1 MVNSGATP
9 AQDNQ
14 WGAIKYDNGLIDS
27 AMLQQLQDQ
36 FCRANNLYLVC
47 LGREEGVITKAY
59 GSREEL
65 SFLHSLV
72 DKQAYMNLI
81 MRAEHDWVETMLEQQ
96 VSQACIKMCSIATR
110 IEKKVEV
117 IWVVIGLLREEM
129 PEGIELPEYMMT
141 TTEKGFYASAEFLAS
156 LSTQLF
162 EVKIN
167 QMIAQDAM
175 KKSLDSEL
183 EIKQQLD
190 RTQAMAEV
198 IGMLESDE
206 GFTELTQ
213 RILKETC
220 ESLQIA
226 GGFLIREN
234 IDRRTT
240 DMIGE
245 FVERS
250 EDSLIR
256 HFQHIDKDEL
266 PFFNGKPYMI
276 SSSSM
281 MPEPFE
287 RFFKENGLSAAVFQ
301 PMEVNDNGLLM
312 YLGFFEKGNKR
323 EWESEDIKFI
333 SGVKRVIQSI
343 LIKRI
348 AKNSLASSYA
358 SLEAILENTGCGIL
372 VVDYNTRSILYT
384 NQKLKDLFSHT
395 IAAGNLEELVFGEE
409 EEKKTHY
416 YDEVY
421 YVEEERWLDVHKTEI
436 DWVDGRR
443 VGLCTL
449 YDITDKKLY
458 QKKIE
463 NQANND
469 FLTGLYNRMRCE
481 QDLGRY
487 IAKAQA
493 VNCEGALLYIDLDD
507 FKHIN
512 DGLGHPYG
520 DVLLKAI
527 SHSLQRIEGIEKSC
541 YRMGGD
547 EFIVIISEA
556 VYPQME
562 RILRDIDSIFSKPW
576 FLKGEDYYC
585 TMSMGITCFP
595 SDGNSVD
602 DLIRKADMALMTA
615 KRRGKN
621 CVEYYNDKDQAST
634 YRRLDMEK
642 NMRTA
647 AMNACKEFEVYYQPI
662 VAVQEDGTP
671 CCGAEALVRWNSSVL
686 GFVSPEDFIPLA
698 EYLGLINPIGE
709 FVLEQAAKRCK
720 YWNDMGHPNYKVNVN
735 LSVVQLLQNDIIK
748 KIKKVLDETRINPRN
763 LTLEVTESLA
773 INDMEHMKRILS
785 EIKSLGVKVA
795 LDDFGTGYSSL
806 NHIREMP
813 IDVIKI
819 DRCFIEHLG
828 EDDFSD
834 AFVKMVNELANT
846 IGVKV
851 CVEGVETKLQLDVA
865 CGMRVSMIQGYYFG
879 IPMKIAEFE
888 EKYLSVPQL

>member
-1 MVNSGATP
+1 MANSGSQSAKEYQQGI
-9 AQDNQ
+9 A
-14 WGAIKYDNGLIDS
+14 KYDNGLIDS

-72 DKQAYMNLI
+72 DKQAYMSLI
-81 MRAEHDWVETMLEQQ
+81 MRAEHDWIETMLEQQ
-96 VSQACIKMCSIATR
+96 VGHACIKMCSIATR
-110 IEKKVEV
+110 LEEKVEV
-117 IWVVIGLLREEM
+117 IWVVIGILRDAV
-129 PEGIELPEYMMT
+129 PEGVELPEYMMT
-141 TTEKGFYASAEFLAS
+141 TTEKSFYASTEFLAS
-156 LSTQLF
+156 LSAQLF

-167 QMIAQDAM
+167 RLIAQDAM
-175 KKSLDSEL
+175 KKSLESEN
-183 EIKQQLD
+183 EMKHQLH
-190 RTQAMAEV
+190 RSQAMTEV
-198 IGMLESDE
+198 VRMLESDE
-206 GFTELTQ
+206 GFSELTVD
-213 RILKETC
+213 ILRETC
-220 ESLQIA
+220 ESLDLS

-234 IDRRTT
+234 VDHKTT
-240 DMIGE
+240 DMICE
-245 FVERS
+245 YVKNK
-250 EDSLIR
+250 EDSLISG
-256 HFQHIDKDEL
+256 FQKKEKVQL

-276 SSSSM
+276 SSDSM
-281 MPEPFE
+281 MPEAFE
-287 RFFKENGLSAAVFQ
+287 RFFRENDLSAAVFQ
-301 PMEVNDNGLLM
+301 PLEVSDHLLM
-312 YLGFFEKGNKR
+312 YVGFFEKEAFR
-323 EWESEDIKFI
+323 VWESDDIKFI

-343 LIKRI
+343 LLKRI

-358 SLEAILENTGCGIL
+358 SLEAILENAGCGIY
-372 VVDYNTRSILYT
+372 VVDYHTRSILYT
-384 NQKLKDLFSHT
+384 NQKLKDLFSRT
-395 IAAGNLEELVFGEE
+395 IKAGKLEEIVFAEE

-421 YVEEERWLDVHKTEI
+421 FVEEERWLDVHKTEI
-436 DWVDGRR
+436 DWVDGRK

-512 DGLGHPYG
+512 DGLGHQYG

-527 SHSLQRIEGIEKSC
+527 SHSLQRIEGIENSC

-585 TMSMGITCFP
+585 TMSMGIACFP

-662 VAVQEDGTP
+662 VNAQEDGTP
-671 CCGAEALVRWNSSVL
+671 CCGAEALIRWNSSVL

-709 FVLEQAAKRCK
+709 FVLQEAAKRCK

-748 KIKKVLDETRINPRN
+748 KIKKVIDDTRINPRN

-785 EIKSLGVKVA
+785 EIKALGVKVA

-851 CVEGVETKLQLDVA
+851 CVEGVETKKQLDVA
-865 CGMRVSMIQGYYFG
+865 CDMKVCMIQGYYFG
-879 IPMKIAEFE
+879 KPMKIEDFE
-888 EKYLSVPQL
+888 KKYL

>member
-1 MVNSGATP
+1 MANSGSQSAKEYQQGI
-9 AQDNQ
+9 A
-14 WGAIKYDNGLIDS
+14 KYDNGLIDS

-72 DKQAYMNLI
+72 DKQAYMSLI
-81 MRAEHDWVETMLEQQ
+81 MRAEHDWIETMLEQQ
-96 VSQACIKMCSIATR
+96 VGQACIKMCSIATR
-110 IEKKVEV
+110 LEEKVEV
-117 IWVVIGLLREEM
+117 IWVVIGILRDAV
-129 PEGIELPEYMMT
+129 PEGVELPEYMMT
-141 TTEKGFYASAEFLAS
+141 TTEKSFYASTEFLAS
-156 LSTQLF
+156 LSAQLF

-167 QMIAQDAM
+167 QLIAQDAM
-175 KKSLDSEL
+175 KKSLESEN
-183 EIKQQLD
+183 EMKHQLH
-190 RTQAMAEV
+190 RSQAMTEV
-198 IGMLESDE
+198 VRMLESDE
-206 GFTELTQ
+206 GFSELTVD
-213 RILKETC
+213 ILRETC
-220 ESLQIA
+220 ESLDLS

-234 IDRRTT
+234 VDHKTT
-240 DMIGE
+240 DMICE
-245 FVERS
+245 YVKNK
-250 EDSLIR
+250 EDSLISG
-256 HFQHIDKDEL
+256 FQKKEKVQL

-276 SSSSM
+276 SSDSM
-281 MPEPFE
+281 MPEAFE
-287 RFFKENGLSAAVFQ
+287 RFFRENDLSAAVFQ
-301 PMEVNDNGLLM
+301 PLEVSDHLLM
-312 YLGFFEKGNKR
+312 YVGFFEKEAFR
-323 EWESEDIKFI
+323 VWESDDIKFI

-343 LIKRI
+343 LLKRI

-358 SLEAILENTGCGIL
+358 SLEAILENAGCGIY
-372 VVDYNTRSILYT
+372 VVDYHTRSILYT
-384 NQKLKDLFSHT
+384 NQKLKDLFSRT
-395 IAAGNLEELVFGEE
+395 IKAGKLEEIVFAEE

-421 YVEEERWLDVHKTEI
+421 FVEEERWLDVHKTEI
-436 DWVDGRR
+436 DWVDGRK

-512 DGLGHPYG
+512 DGLGHQYG

-527 SHSLQRIEGIEKSC
+527 SHSFQRIEGIENSC

-662 VAVQEDGTP
+662 VNAQEDGTP
-671 CCGAEALVRWNSSVL
+671 CCGAEALIRWNSSVL

-709 FVLEQAAKRCK
+709 FVLQEAAKRCK

-748 KIKKVLDETRINPRN
+748 KIKKVIDDTRINPRN

-785 EIKSLGVKVA
+785 EIKALGVKVA

-851 CVEGVETKLQLDVA
+851 CVEGVETKKQLDVA
-865 CGMRVSMIQGYYFG
+865 CDMKVCMIQGYYFG
-879 IPMKIAEFE
+879 KPMKIEDFE
-888 EKYLSVPQL
+888 KKYL

>member
-36 FCRANNLYLVC
+36 FCHANNLYLVC

-117 IWVVIGLLREEM
+117 IWVVIGLLRDAM

-183 EIKQQLD
+183 EIKQQLG

-250 EDSLIR
+250 EDSMIR

-865 CGMRVSMIQGYYFG
+865 CDMRVSMIQGYYFG
-879 IPMKIAEFE
+879 KPMKIAEFE
-888 EKYLSVPQL
+888 EKYL

>member
-36 FCRANNLYLVC
+36 FCHANNLYLVC

-117 IWVVIGLLREEM
+117 IWVVIGLLRDAM

-183 EIKQQLD
+183 AIKQQLD

-312 YLGFFEKGNKR
+312 YLGFFEKENKR

-562 RILRDIDSIFSKPW
+562 RILCDIDSIFSKPW

-851 CVEGVETKLQLDVA
+851 CVEGVETEKQLDIA
-865 CGMRVSMIQGYYFG
+865 CDMNVCMIQGYYFG
-879 IPMKIAEFE
+879 KPMKIEEFE
-888 EKYLSVPQL
+888 KKYL

>member
-245 FVERS
+245 SVERS

-851 CVEGVETKLQLDVA
+851 CVEGVETKQQLDVA
-865 CGMRVSMIQGYYFG
+865 CDMRVSMIQGYYFG
-879 IPMKIAEFE
+879 KPMKIAEFE
-888 EKYLSVPQL
+888 AKYL

>member
-1 MVNSGATP
+1 MANSGSQSAKEYQQGI
-9 AQDNQ
+9 A
-14 WGAIKYDNGLIDS
+14 KYDNGLIDS

-72 DKQAYMNLI
+72 DKQAYMSLI
-81 MRAEHDWVETMLEQQ
+81 MRAEHDWIETMLEQQ
-96 VSQACIKMCSIATR
+96 VGQACIKMCSIATR
-110 IEKKVEV
+110 LEEKVEV
-117 IWVVIGLLREEM
+117 IWVVIGILRDAV
-129 PEGIELPEYMMT
+129 PEGVELPEYMMT
-141 TTEKGFYASAEFLAS
+141 TTEKSFYASTEFLAS
-156 LSTQLF
+156 LSAQLF

-167 QMIAQDAM
+167 QLIAQDAM
-175 KKSLDSEL
+175 KKSLESEN
-183 EIKQQLD
+183 EMKHQLH
-190 RTQAMAEV
+190 RSQAMTEV
-198 IGMLESDE
+198 VRMLESDE
-206 GFTELTQ
+206 GFSELTVD
-213 RILKETC
+213 ILRETC
-220 ESLQIA
+220 ESLDLS

-234 IDRRTT
+234 VDHKTT
-240 DMIGE
+240 DMICE
-245 FVERS
+245 YVKNK
-250 EDSLIR
+250 EDSLISE
-256 HFQHIDKDEL
+256 FQKKEKVQL

-276 SSSSM
+276 SSDSM
-281 MPEPFE
+281 MPEAFE
-287 RFFKENGLSAAVFQ
+287 RFFIENDLSAAVFQ
-301 PMEVNDNGLLM
+301 PLEVSDHLLM
-312 YLGFFEKGNKR
+312 YVGFFEKEAFR
-323 EWESEDIKFI
+323 VWESDDIKFI

-343 LIKRI
+343 LLKRI

-358 SLEAILENTGCGIL
+358 SLEAILENAGCGIY
-372 VVDYNTRSILYT
+372 VVDYHTRSILYT
-384 NQKLKDLFSHT
+384 NQKLKDLFSRT
-395 IAAGNLEELVFGEE
+395 IKAGKLEEIVFAEE

-421 YVEEERWLDVHKTEI
+421 FVEEERWLDVHKTEI
-436 DWVDGRR
+436 DWVDGRK

-512 DGLGHPYG
+512 DGLGHQYG

-527 SHSLQRIEGIEKSC
+527 SHSFQRIEGIENSC

-585 TMSMGITCFP
+585 TMSMGIACFP

-662 VAVQEDGTP
+662 VNAQEDGTP
-671 CCGAEALVRWNSSVL
+671 CCGAEALIRWNSSVL

-709 FVLEQAAKRCK
+709 FVLQEAAKRCK

-748 KIKKVLDETRINPRN
+748 KIKKVIDDTRINPRN

-785 EIKSLGVKVA
+785 EIKALGVKVA

-851 CVEGVETKLQLDVA
+851 CVEGVETKKQLDVA
-865 CGMRVSMIQGYYFG
+865 CDMKVCMIQGYYFG
-879 IPMKIAEFE
+879 KPMKIEDFE
-888 EKYLSVPQL
+888 KKYL

>member
-1 MVNSGATP
+1 MANSGSQSAKEYQQGI
-9 AQDNQ
+9 A
-14 WGAIKYDNGLIDS
+14 KYDNGLIDS

-72 DKQAYMNLI
+72 DKQAYMSLI
-81 MRAEHDWVETMLEQQ
+81 MRAEHDWIETMLEQQ
-96 VSQACIKMCSIATR
+96 VGQACIKMCSIATR
-110 IEKKVEV
+110 LEEKVEV
-117 IWVVIGLLREEM
+117 IWVVIGILRDAV
-129 PEGIELPEYMMT
+129 PEGVELPEYMMT
-141 TTEKGFYASAEFLAS
+141 TTEKSFYASTEFLAS
-156 LSTQLF
+156 LSAQLF

-167 QMIAQDAM
+167 QLIAQDAM
-175 KKSLDSEL
+175 KKSLESEN
-183 EIKQQLD
+183 EMKHQLH
-190 RTQAMAEV
+190 RSQAMTEV
-198 IGMLESDE
+198 VRMLESDE
-206 GFTELTQ
+206 GFSELTVD
-213 RILKETC
+213 ILRETC
-220 ESLQIA
+220 ESLDLS

-234 IDRRTT
+234 VDHKTT
-240 DMIGE
+240 DMICE
-245 FVERS
+245 YVKNK
-250 EDSLIR
+250 EDSLISE
-256 HFQHIDKDEL
+256 FQKKEKVQL

-276 SSSSM
+276 SSDSM
-281 MPEPFE
+281 MPEAFE
-287 RFFKENGLSAAVFQ
+287 RFFRENDLSAAVFQ
-301 PMEVNDNGLLM
+301 PLEVSDHLLM
-312 YLGFFEKGNKR
+312 YVGFFEKEAFR
-323 EWESEDIKFI
+323 VWESDDIKFI

-343 LIKRI
+343 LLKRI

-358 SLEAILENTGCGIL
+358 SLEAILENAGCGIY
-372 VVDYNTRSILYT
+372 VVDYHTRSILYT
-384 NQKLKDLFSHT
+384 NQKLKDLFSRT
-395 IAAGNLEELVFGEE
+395 IKAGKLEEIVFAEE

-421 YVEEERWLDVHKTEI
+421 FVEEERWLDVHKTEI
-436 DWVDGRR
+436 DWVDGRK

-512 DGLGHPYG
+512 DGLGHQYG

-527 SHSLQRIEGIEKSC
+527 SHSLQRIEGIENSC

-585 TMSMGITCFP
+585 TMSMGIACFP

-662 VAVQEDGTP
+662 VNAQEDGTP
-671 CCGAEALVRWNSSVL
+671 CCGAEALIRWNSSVL

-709 FVLEQAAKRCK
+709 FVLQEAAKRCK

-748 KIKKVLDETRINPRN
+748 KIKKVIDDTRINPRN

-785 EIKSLGVKVA
+785 EIKALGVKVA

-851 CVEGVETKLQLDVA
+851 CVEGVETKKQLDVA
-865 CGMRVSMIQGYYFG
+865 CDMKVCMIQGYYFG
-879 IPMKIAEFE
+879 KPMKIEDFE
-888 EKYLSVPQL
+888 KKYL

>member
-301 PMEVNDNGLLM
+301 PMEVNDNGPLM

-851 CVEGVETKLQLDVA
+851 CVEGVETKQQLDVA
-865 CGMRVSMIQGYYFG
+865 CDMRVSMIQGYYFG
-879 IPMKIAEFE
+879 KPMKIAEFE
-888 EKYLSVPQL
+888 EKYL

>member
-36 FCRANNLYLVC
+36 FCHANNLYLVC

-117 IWVVIGLLREEM
+117 IWVVIGLLRDAM
-129 PEGIELPEYMMT
+129 PEDIELPEYMMT

-301 PMEVNDNGLLM
+301 PMEVNDNGPLM

-851 CVEGVETKLQLDVA
+851 CVEGVETKQQLDVA
-865 CGMRVSMIQGYYFG
+865 CDMRVSMIQGYYFG
-879 IPMKIAEFE
+879 KPMKIAEFE
-888 EKYLSVPQL
+888 EKYL

>member
-96 VSQACIKMCSIATR
+96 VSQACIKMCSISTR

-117 IWVVIGLLREEM
+117 IWVVIGLLRDAM
-129 PEGIELPEYMMT
+129 PEGIKLPEYMMT

-865 CGMRVSMIQGYYFG
+865 SDMKVSMIQGYYFG
-879 IPMKIAEFE
+879 KPMKIAEFE
-888 EKYLSVPQL
+888 EKYL

>member
-1 MVNSGATP
+1 
-9 AQDNQ
+9 
-14 WGAIKYDNGLIDS
+14 
-27 AMLQQLQDQ
+27 MLQQLQDQ
-36 FCRANNLYLVC
+36 FCHANNLYLVC

-117 IWVVIGLLREEM
+117 IWVVIGLLREAV
-129 PEGIELPEYMMT
+129 PEGIELPDYMMT

-879 IPMKIAEFE
+879 KPMKIAEFE
-888 EKYLSVPQL
+888 EKYL

>member
-36 FCRANNLYLVC
+36 FCHANNLYLVC

-117 IWVVIGLLREEM
+117 IWVVIGLLRDAM

-183 EIKQQLD
+183 AIKQQLD

-562 RILRDIDSIFSKPW
+562 RILCDIDSIFSKPW

-621 CVEYYNDKDQAST
+621 CVEYYNDKDQASM

-662 VAVQEDGTP
+662 VAVQEDGEP

-865 CGMRVSMIQGYYFG
+865 CDMRVSMIQGYYFG
-879 IPMKIAEFE
+879 KPMKIAEFE
-888 EKYLSVPQL
+888 EKYL

>member
-36 FCRANNLYLVC
+36 FCHANNLYLVC

-117 IWVVIGLLREEM
+117 IWVVIGLLRDAM

-245 FVERS
+245 SVERS

-395 IAAGNLEELVFGEE
+395 IAAGNLEKLVFGEE

-879 IPMKIAEFE
+879 KPMKIAEFE
-888 EKYLSVPQL
+888 EKYL

>member
-1 MVNSGATP
+1 MANSGSQSAKEYQQGI
-9 AQDNQ
+9 A
-14 WGAIKYDNGLIDS
+14 KYDNGLIDS

-72 DKQAYMNLI
+72 DKQAYMSLI
-81 MRAEHDWVETMLEQQ
+81 MRAEHDWIETMLEQQ
-96 VSQACIKMCSIATR
+96 VGQACIKMCSIATR
-110 IEKKVEV
+110 LEEKVEV
-117 IWVVIGLLREEM
+117 IWVVIGILRDAV
-129 PEGIELPEYMMT
+129 PEGVELPEYMMT
-141 TTEKGFYASAEFLAS
+141 TTEKSFYASTEFLAS
-156 LSTQLF
+156 LSAQLF

-167 QMIAQDAM
+167 QLIAQDAM
-175 KKSLDSEL
+175 KKSLESEN
-183 EIKQQLD
+183 EMKHQLH
-190 RTQAMAEV
+190 RSQAMTEV
-198 IGMLESDE
+198 VRMLESDE
-206 GFTELTQ
+206 GFSELTVD
-213 RILKETC
+213 ILRETC
-220 ESLQIA
+220 ESLNLS

-234 IDRRTT
+234 VDHKTT
-240 DMIGE
+240 DMICE
-245 FVERS
+245 YVKNK
-250 EDSLIR
+250 EDSLISG
-256 HFQHIDKDEL
+256 FQKKEKVQL

-276 SSSSM
+276 SSDSM
-281 MPEPFE
+281 MPEAFE
-287 RFFKENGLSAAVFQ
+287 RFFRENDLSAAVFQ
-301 PMEVNDNGLLM
+301 PLEVSDHLLM
-312 YLGFFEKGNKR
+312 YVGFFEKEAFR
-323 EWESEDIKFI
+323 VWESDDIKFI

-343 LIKRI
+343 LLKRI

-358 SLEAILENTGCGIL
+358 SLEAILENAGCGIY
-372 VVDYNTRSILYT
+372 VVDYHTRSILYT
-384 NQKLKDLFSHT
+384 NQKLKDLFSRT
-395 IAAGNLEELVFGEE
+395 IKAGNLEKIVFAEE

-421 YVEEERWLDVHKTEI
+421 FVEEERWLDVHKTEI
-436 DWVDGRR
+436 DWVDGRK

-512 DGLGHPYG
+512 DGLGHQYG

-527 SHSLQRIEGIEKSC
+527 SHSLQRIEGIENSC

-585 TMSMGITCFP
+585 TMSMGISCFP

-662 VAVQEDGTP
+662 VNAQEDGTP
-671 CCGAEALVRWNSSVL
+671 CCGAEALIRWNSSVL

-709 FVLEQAAKRCK
+709 FVLQEAAKRCK

-748 KIKKVLDETRINPRN
+748 KIKQVIDDTRINPSN

-785 EIKSLGVKVA
+785 EIKALGVKVA

-851 CVEGVETKLQLDVA
+851 CVEGVETKKQLDVA
-865 CGMRVSMIQGYYFG
+865 CDMKVCMIQGYYFG
-879 IPMKIAEFE
+879 KPMQIEDFE
-888 EKYLSVPQL
+888 KKYL

>member
-117 IWVVIGLLREEM
+117 IWVVIGLLRDAM
-129 PEGIELPEYMMT
+129 PEDIELPEYMMT

-301 PMEVNDNGLLM
+301 PMEVNDNGPLM

-395 IAAGNLEELVFGEE
+395 IAAGNLEKLVFGEE

-865 CGMRVSMIQGYYFG
+865 SDMKVSMIQGYYFG
-879 IPMKIAEFE
+879 KPMKIAEFE
-888 EKYLSVPQL
+888 AKYL

>member
-81 MRAEHDWVETMLEQQ
+81 LRAEHDWVETMLEQQ

-117 IWVVIGLLREEM
+117 IWVVIGLLRDAM

-167 QMIAQDAM
+167 QMIAQNAM

-198 IGMLESDE
+198 VGMLESDE

-865 CGMRVSMIQGYYFG
+865 CDMRVSMIQGYYFG
-879 IPMKIAEFE
+879 KPMKIAEFE
-888 EKYLSVPQL
+888 EKYL

>member
-36 FCRANNLYLVC
+36 FCHANNLYLVC

-117 IWVVIGLLREEM
+117 IWVVIGLLRDAM

-183 EIKQQLD
+183 AIKQQLD

-562 RILRDIDSIFSKPW
+562 RILCDIDSIFSKPW

-662 VAVQEDGTP
+662 VAVQEDGEP

-865 CGMRVSMIQGYYFG
+865 CDMRVSMIQGYYFG
-879 IPMKIAEFE
+879 KPMKIAEFE
-888 EKYLSVPQL
+888 EKYL

>member
-36 FCRANNLYLVC
+36 FCHANNLYLVC

-117 IWVVIGLLREEM
+117 IWVVIGLLRDAM

-395 IAAGNLEELVFGEE
+395 IAAGNLEKLVFGEE

-865 CGMRVSMIQGYYFG
+865 CDMRVSMIQGYYFG
-879 IPMKIAEFE
+879 KPMKIAEFE
-888 EKYLSVPQL
+888 EKYL

>member
-117 IWVVIGLLREEM
+117 IWVVIGLLRDAM
-129 PEGIELPEYMMT
+129 PEGIELPDYMMT

-662 VAVQEDGTP
+662 VVVQEDGTP

-865 CGMRVSMIQGYYFG
+865 SDMKVSMIQGYYFG
-879 IPMKIAEFE
+879 KPMKIAEFE
-888 EKYLSVPQL
+888 EKYL

>member
-36 FCRANNLYLVC
+36 FCHANNLYLVC

-117 IWVVIGLLREEM
+117 IWVVIGLLREAV
-129 PEGIELPEYMMT
+129 PEGIELPDYMMT

-250 EDSLIR
+250 EDSMIR

-647 AMNACKEFEVYYQPI
+647 AMNVCKEFEVYYQPI

-865 CGMRVSMIQGYYFG
+865 CDMRVSMIQGYYFG
-879 IPMKIAEFE
+879 KPMKIAEFE
-888 EKYLSVPQL
+888 EKYL

>member
-36 FCRANNLYLVC
+36 FCHANNLYLVC

-117 IWVVIGLLREEM
+117 IWVVIGLLRDAM

-183 EIKQQLD
+183 AIKQQLD

-562 RILRDIDSIFSKPW
+562 RILCDIDSIFSKPW

-865 CGMRVSMIQGYYFG
+865 CDMRVSMIQGYYFG
-879 IPMKIAEFE
+879 KPMKIAEFE
-888 EKYLSVPQL
+888 EKYL

>member
-117 IWVVIGLLREEM
+117 IWVVIGLLRDAM

-865 CGMRVSMIQGYYFG
+865 CDMRVSMIQGYYFG
-879 IPMKIAEFE
+879 KPMKIAEFE
-888 EKYLSVPQL
+888 EKYL

>member
-1 MVNSGATP
+1 MANSGSQSAKEYQQGI
-9 AQDNQ
+9 A
-14 WGAIKYDNGLIDS
+14 KYDNGLIDS

-72 DKQAYMNLI
+72 DKQAYMSLI
-81 MRAEHDWVETMLEQQ
+81 MRAEHDWIETMLEQQ
-96 VSQACIKMCSIATR
+96 VGQACIKMCSIATR
-110 IEKKVEV
+110 LEEKVEV
-117 IWVVIGLLREEM
+117 IWVVIGILRDAV
-129 PEGIELPEYMMT
+129 PEGVELPEYMMT
-141 TTEKGFYASAEFLAS
+141 TTEKSFYASTEFLAS
-156 LSTQLF
+156 LSAQLF

-167 QMIAQDAM
+167 QLIAQDAM
-175 KKSLDSEL
+175 KKSLESEN
-183 EIKQQLD
+183 EMKHQLH
-190 RTQAMAEV
+190 RSQAMTEV
-198 IGMLESDE
+198 VRMLESDE
-206 GFTELTQ
+206 GFSELTVD
-213 RILKETC
+213 ILRETC
-220 ESLQIA
+220 ESLNLS

-234 IDRRTT
+234 VDHKTT
-240 DMIGE
+240 DMICE
-245 FVERS
+245 YVKNK
-250 EDSLIR
+250 EDSLISG
-256 HFQHIDKDEL
+256 FQKKEKVQL

-276 SSSSM
+276 SSDSM
-281 MPEPFE
+281 MPEAFE
-287 RFFKENGLSAAVFQ
+287 RFFRENDLSAAVFQ
-301 PMEVNDNGLLM
+301 PLEVSDHLLM
-312 YLGFFEKGNKR
+312 YVGFFEKEAFR
-323 EWESEDIKFI
+323 VWESDDIKFI

-343 LIKRI
+343 LLKRI

-358 SLEAILENTGCGIL
+358 SLEAILENAGCGIY
-372 VVDYNTRSILYT
+372 VVDYHTRSILYT
-384 NQKLKDLFSHT
+384 NQKLKDLFSRT
-395 IAAGNLEELVFGEE
+395 IKAGKLKEIVFAEE

-421 YVEEERWLDVHKTEI
+421 FVEEERWLDVHKTEI
-436 DWVDGRR
+436 DWVDGRK

-512 DGLGHPYG
+512 DGLGHQYG

-527 SHSLQRIEGIEKSC
+527 SHSLQRIEGIENSC

-585 TMSMGITCFP
+585 TMSMGISCFP

-621 CVEYYNDKDQAST
+621 GVEYYNDKDQAST

-662 VAVQEDGTP
+662 VNAQEDGTP
-671 CCGAEALVRWNSSVL
+671 CCGAEALIRWNSSVL

-709 FVLEQAAKRCK
+709 FVLQEAAKRCK

-748 KIKKVLDETRINPRN
+748 KIKKVIDDTRINPRN

-785 EIKSLGVKVA
+785 EIKALGVKVA

-851 CVEGVETKLQLDVA
+851 CVEGVETKKQLDVA
-865 CGMRVSMIQGYYFG
+865 CDMKVCMIQGYYFG
-879 IPMKIAEFE
+879 KPMKIEDFE
-888 EKYLSVPQL
+888 KKYL

>member
-1 MVNSGATP
+1 MANSGSQSAKEYQQGI
-9 AQDNQ
+9 A
-14 WGAIKYDNGLIDS
+14 KYDNGLIDS

-72 DKQAYMNLI
+72 DKQAYMSLI
-81 MRAEHDWVETMLEQQ
+81 MRAEHDWIETMLEQQ
-96 VSQACIKMCSIATR
+96 VGQACIKMCSIATR
-110 IEKKVEV
+110 LEEKVEV
-117 IWVVIGLLREEM
+117 IWVVIGILRDAV
-129 PEGIELPEYMMT
+129 PEGVELPEYMMT
-141 TTEKGFYASAEFLAS
+141 TTEKSFYASTEFLAS
-156 LSTQLF
+156 LSAQLF

-167 QMIAQDAM
+167 QLIAQDAM
-175 KKSLDSEL
+175 KKSLESEN
-183 EIKQQLD
+183 EMKHQLH
-190 RTQAMAEV
+190 RSQAMTEV
-198 IGMLESDE
+198 VRMLESDE
-206 GFTELTQ
+206 GFSELTVD
-213 RILKETC
+213 ILRETC
-220 ESLQIA
+220 ESLDLS

-234 IDRRTT
+234 VDHKTT
-240 DMIGE
+240 DMICE
-245 FVERS
+245 YVKNK
-250 EDSLIR
+250 EDSLISG
-256 HFQHIDKDEL
+256 FQKKEKVQL

-276 SSSSM
+276 SSDSM
-281 MPEPFE
+281 MPEAFE
-287 RFFKENGLSAAVFQ
+287 RFFRENDLSAAVFQ
-301 PMEVNDNGLLM
+301 PLEVSDHLLM
-312 YLGFFEKGNKR
+312 YVGFFEKEAFR
-323 EWESEDIKFI
+323 VWESDDIKFI

-343 LIKRI
+343 LLKRI

-358 SLEAILENTGCGIL
+358 SLEAILENAGCGIY
-372 VVDYNTRSILYT
+372 VVDYHTRSILYT
-384 NQKLKDLFSHT
+384 NQKLKDLFSRT
-395 IAAGNLEELVFGEE
+395 IKAGNLEKIVFAEE

-421 YVEEERWLDVHKTEI
+421 FVEEERWLDVHKTEI
-436 DWVDGRR
+436 DWVDGRK

-512 DGLGHPYG
+512 DGLGHQYG

-527 SHSLQRIEGIEKSC
+527 SHSLQRIEGIENSC

-585 TMSMGITCFP
+585 TMSMGISCFP

-662 VAVQEDGTP
+662 VNAQEDGTP
-671 CCGAEALVRWNSSVL
+671 CCGAEALIRWNSSVL

-709 FVLEQAAKRCK
+709 FVLQEAAKRCK

-748 KIKKVLDETRINPRN
+748 KIKQVIDDTRINPSN

-785 EIKSLGVKVA
+785 EIKALGVKVA

-851 CVEGVETKLQLDVA
+851 CVEGVETKKQLDVA
-865 CGMRVSMIQGYYFG
+865 CDMKVCMIQGYYFG
-879 IPMKIAEFE
+879 KPMQIEDFE
-888 EKYLSVPQL
+888 KKYL

>member
-9 AQDNQ
+9 VQDNQ

-27 AMLQQLQDQ
+27 AMLQKLQDQ

-117 IWVVIGLLREEM
+117 IWVVIGLLRDAM

-198 IGMLESDE
+198 VGMLESDD

-250 EDSLIR
+250 DDSLIR
-256 HFQHIDKDEL
+256 RFQHIDKDEL

-287 RFFKENGLSAAVFQ
+287 RFFKENELSAAVFQ

-436 DWVDGRR
+436 DWVDGRG

-512 DGLGHPYG
+512 DGLGHQYG

-585 TMSMGITCFP
+585 TMSMGIACFP

-865 CGMRVSMIQGYYFG
+865 SDMKVSMIQGYYFG
-879 IPMKIAEFE
+879 KPMKIAEFE
-888 EKYLSVPQL
+888 AKYL

>member
-1 MVNSGATP
+1 MANSGSQSAKEYQQGI
-9 AQDNQ
+9 A
-14 WGAIKYDNGLIDS
+14 KYDNGVIDS
-27 AMLQQLQDQ
+27 ARLQQLQDQ

-72 DKQAYMNLI
+72 DKQAYMSLI
-81 MRAEHDWVETMLEQQ
+81 MRAEHDWIETMLEQQ
-96 VSQACIKMCSIATR
+96 VGQACIKMCSIATR
-110 IEKKVEV
+110 LEEKVEV
-117 IWVVIGLLREEM
+117 IWVVIGILRDAV
-129 PEGIELPEYMMT
+129 PEGVELPEYMMT
-141 TTEKGFYASAEFLAS
+141 TTEKSFYASTEFLAS
-156 LSTQLF
+156 LSAQLF

-167 QMIAQDAM
+167 QLIAQDAM
-175 KKSLDSEL
+175 KKSLESEN
-183 EIKQQLD
+183 EMKHQLH
-190 RTQAMAEV
+190 RSQAMTEV
-198 IGMLESDE
+198 VRMLESDE
-206 GFTELTQ
+206 GFSELTVD
-213 RILKETC
+213 ILRETC
-220 ESLQIA
+220 ESLDLS

-234 IDRRTT
+234 VDHKTT
-240 DMIGE
+240 DMICE
-245 FVERS
+245 YVKNK
-250 EDSLIR
+250 EDSLISG
-256 HFQHIDKDEL
+256 FQKKEKVQL

-276 SSSSM
+276 SSDSM
-281 MPEPFE
+281 MPEAFE
-287 RFFKENGLSAAVFQ
+287 RFFRENDLSAAVFQ
-301 PMEVNDNGLLM
+301 PLEVSDHLLM
-312 YLGFFEKGNKR
+312 YVGFFEKEAFR
-323 EWESEDIKFI
+323 VWESDDIKFI

-343 LIKRI
+343 LLKRI

-358 SLEAILENTGCGIL
+358 SLEAILENAGCGIY
-372 VVDYNTRSILYT
+372 VVDYHTRSILYT
-384 NQKLKDLFSHT
+384 NQKLKDLFSRT
-395 IAAGNLEELVFGEE
+395 IKAGKLEEIVFAEE

-421 YVEEERWLDVHKTEI
+421 FVEEERWLDVHKTDI
-436 DWVDGRR
+436 DWVDGRK

-512 DGLGHPYG
+512 DGLGHQYG

-527 SHSLQRIEGIEKSC
+527 SHSLQRIEGIENSC

-585 TMSMGITCFP
+585 TMSMGIACFP

-662 VAVQEDGTP
+662 VNAQEDGTP
-671 CCGAEALVRWNSSVL
+671 CCGAEALIRWNSSVL

-709 FVLEQAAKRCK
+709 FVLQEAAKRCK

-748 KIKKVLDETRINPRN
+748 KIKKVIDDTRINPRN

-785 EIKSLGVKVA
+785 EIKALGVKVA

-851 CVEGVETKLQLDVA
+851 CVEGVETKKQLDVA
-865 CGMRVSMIQGYYFG
+865 CDMKVCMIQGYYFG
-879 IPMKIAEFE
+879 KPMKIEDFE
-888 EKYLSVPQL
+888 KKYL

>member
-96 VSQACIKMCSIATR
+96 VSQACIKMCSISTR

-117 IWVVIGLLREEM
+117 IWVVIGLLRDAM

-395 IAAGNLEELVFGEE
+395 IAAGNLEKLVFGEE

-865 CGMRVSMIQGYYFG
+865 CDMRVSMIQGYYFG
-879 IPMKIAEFE
+879 KPMKIAEFE
-888 EKYLSVPQL
+888 EKYL

>member
-36 FCRANNLYLVC
+36 FCHANNLYLVC

-117 IWVVIGLLREEM
+117 IWVVIGLLRDAM

-183 EIKQQLD
+183 AIKQQLD

-562 RILRDIDSIFSKPW
+562 RILCDIDSIFSKPW

-851 CVEGVETKLQLDVA
+851 CVEGVETKLQLDMA
-865 CGMRVSMIQGYYFG
+865 SDMRVSMIQGYYFG
-879 IPMKIAEFE
+879 KPMKIEEFE
-888 EKYLSVPQL
+888 KKYL

>member
-36 FCRANNLYLVC
+36 FCHANNLYLVC

-117 IWVVIGLLREEM
+117 IWVVIGLLRDAM

-183 EIKQQLD
+183 AIKQQLD

-312 YLGFFEKGNKR
+312 YLGFFEKENKR

-865 CGMRVSMIQGYYFG
+865 SDMRVSMIQGYYFG
-879 IPMKIAEFE
+879 KPMKIAEFE
-888 EKYLSVPQL
+888 EKYL

>member
-81 MRAEHDWVETMLEQQ
+81 LRAEHDWVETMLEQQ

-240 DMIGE
+240 DMIVE

-647 AMNACKEFEVYYQPI
+647 AMNVCKEFEVYYQPI

-865 CGMRVSMIQGYYFG
+865 CDMRVSMIQGYYFG
-879 IPMKIAEFE
+879 KPMKIAEFE
-888 EKYLSVPQL
+888 EKYL

>member
-1 MVNSGATP
+1 MANSGSQSAKEYQQGI
-9 AQDNQ
+9 A
-14 WGAIKYDNGLIDS
+14 KYDNGLIDS

-72 DKQAYMNLI
+72 DKQAYMSLI
-81 MRAEHDWVETMLEQQ
+81 MRAEHDWIETMLEQQ
-96 VSQACIKMCSIATR
+96 VGQACIKMCSIATR
-110 IEKKVEV
+110 LEEKVEV
-117 IWVVIGLLREEM
+117 IWVVIGILRDAV
-129 PEGIELPEYMMT
+129 PEGVELPEYMMT
-141 TTEKGFYASAEFLAS
+141 TTEKSFYASTEFLAS
-156 LSTQLF
+156 LSAQLF
-162 EVKIN
+162 EVKVN
-167 QMIAQDAM
+167 QLIAQDAM
-175 KKSLDSEL
+175 KKSLESEN
-183 EIKQQLD
+183 EMKHQLH
-190 RTQAMAEV
+190 RSQAMTEV
-198 IGMLESDE
+198 VRMLESDE
-206 GFTELTQ
+206 GFSELTVD
-213 RILKETC
+213 ILRETC
-220 ESLQIA
+220 ESLDLS

-234 IDRRTT
+234 VDHKTT
-240 DMIGE
+240 DMICE
-245 FVERS
+245 YVKNK
-250 EDSLIR
+250 EDSLISG
-256 HFQHIDKDEL
+256 FQKKEKVQL

-276 SSSSM
+276 SSDSM
-281 MPEPFE
+281 MPEAFE
-287 RFFKENGLSAAVFQ
+287 RFFRENDLSAAVFQ
-301 PMEVNDNGLLM
+301 PLEVSDHLLM
-312 YLGFFEKGNKR
+312 YVGFFEKEAFR
-323 EWESEDIKFI
+323 VWESDDIKFI

-343 LIKRI
+343 LLKRI

-358 SLEAILENTGCGIL
+358 SLEAILENAGCGIY
-372 VVDYNTRSILYT
+372 VVDYHTRSILYT
-384 NQKLKDLFSHT
+384 NQKLKDLFSRT
-395 IAAGNLEELVFGEE
+395 IKAGKLEEIVFAEE

-421 YVEEERWLDVHKTEI
+421 FVEEERWLDVHKTEI
-436 DWVDGRR
+436 DWVDGRK

-512 DGLGHPYG
+512 DGLGHQYG

-527 SHSLQRIEGIEKSC
+527 SHSLQRIEGIENSC

-585 TMSMGITCFP
+585 TMSMGIACFP

-662 VAVQEDGTP
+662 VNAQEDGTP
-671 CCGAEALVRWNSSVL
+671 CCGAEALIRWNSSVL

-709 FVLEQAAKRCK
+709 FVLQEAAKRCK

-748 KIKKVLDETRINPRN
+748 KIKKVIDDTRINPRN

-785 EIKSLGVKVA
+785 EIKALGVKVA

-851 CVEGVETKLQLDVA
+851 CVEGVETKKQLDVA
-865 CGMRVSMIQGYYFG
+865 CDMKVCMIQGYYFG
-879 IPMKIAEFE
+879 KPMKIEDFE
-888 EKYLSVPQL
+888 KKYL

>member
-36 FCRANNLYLVC
+36 FCHANNLYLVC

-72 DKQAYMNLI
+72 DKQAYMNLV

-117 IWVVIGLLREEM
+117 IWVVIGLLRDAM

-183 EIKQQLD
+183 AIKQQLD

-512 DGLGHPYG
+512 DGLGHQYG

-562 RILRDIDSIFSKPW
+562 RILCDIDSIFSKPW

-865 CGMRVSMIQGYYFG
+865 CDMRVSMIQGYYFG
-879 IPMKIAEFE
+879 KPMKIEEFE
-888 EKYLSVPQL
+888 KKYL

>member
-36 FCRANNLYLVC
+36 FCHANNLYLVC

-72 DKQAYMNLI
+72 DKQAYMNLV

-117 IWVVIGLLREEM
+117 IWVVIGLLRDAM

-183 EIKQQLD
+183 AIKQQLD

-662 VAVQEDGTP
+662 VAVQEDGEP

-865 CGMRVSMIQGYYFG
+865 CDMRVSMIQGYYFG
-879 IPMKIAEFE
+879 KPMKIAEFE
-888 EKYLSVPQL
+888 EKYL

>member
-671 CCGAEALVRWNSSVL
+671 CRGAEALVRWNSSVL

-879 IPMKIAEFE
+879 KPMKIAEFE
-888 EKYLSVPQL
+888 EKYL

>member
-1 MVNSGATP
+1 MANSGSQSAKEYQQGI
-9 AQDNQ
+9 A
-14 WGAIKYDNGLIDS
+14 KYDNGLIDS

-72 DKQAYMNLI
+72 DKQAYMSLI
-81 MRAEHDWVETMLEQQ
+81 MRAEHDWIETMLEQQ
-96 VSQACIKMCSIATR
+96 VGHACIKMCSIATR
-110 IEKKVEV
+110 LEEKVEV
-117 IWVVIGLLREEM
+117 IWVVIGILRDAV
-129 PEGIELPEYMMT
+129 PEGVELPEYMMT
-141 TTEKGFYASAEFLAS
+141 TTEKSFYASTEFLAS
-156 LSTQLF
+156 LSAQLF

-167 QMIAQDAM
+167 QLIAQDAM
-175 KKSLDSEL
+175 KKSLESEN
-183 EIKQQLD
+183 EMKHQLH
-190 RTQAMAEV
+190 RSQAMTEV
-198 IGMLESDE
+198 VRMLESDE
-206 GFTELTQ
+206 GFSELTVD
-213 RILKETC
+213 ILRETC
-220 ESLQIA
+220 ESLDLS

-234 IDRRTT
+234 VDHKTT
-240 DMIGE
+240 DMICE
-245 FVERS
+245 YVKNK
-250 EDSLIR
+250 EDSLISG
-256 HFQHIDKDEL
+256 FQKKEKVQL

-276 SSSSM
+276 SSDSM
-281 MPEPFE
+281 MPEAFE
-287 RFFKENGLSAAVFQ
+287 RFFRENDLSAAVFQ
-301 PMEVNDNGLLM
+301 PLEVSDHLLM
-312 YLGFFEKGNKR
+312 YVGFFEKEAFR
-323 EWESEDIKFI
+323 VWESDDIKFI

-343 LIKRI
+343 LLKRI

-358 SLEAILENTGCGIL
+358 SLEAILENAGCGIY
-372 VVDYNTRSILYT
+372 VVDYHTRSILYT
-384 NQKLKDLFSHT
+384 NQKLKDLFSRT
-395 IAAGNLEELVFGEE
+395 IKAGKLEEIVFAEE

-421 YVEEERWLDVHKTEI
+421 FVEEERWLDVHKTEI
-436 DWVDGRR
+436 DWVDGRK

-512 DGLGHPYG
+512 DGLGHQYG

-527 SHSLQRIEGIEKSC
+527 SHSLQRIEGIENSC

-585 TMSMGITCFP
+585 TMSMGIACFP

-662 VAVQEDGTP
+662 VNAQEDGTP
-671 CCGAEALVRWNSSVL
+671 CCGAEALIRWNSSVL

-709 FVLEQAAKRCK
+709 FVLQEAAKRCK

-748 KIKKVLDETRINPRN
+748 KIKKVIDDTRINPRN

-785 EIKSLGVKVA
+785 EIKALGVKVA

-851 CVEGVETKLQLDVA
+851 CVEGVETKKQLDVA
-865 CGMRVSMIQGYYFG
+865 CDMKVCMIQGYYFG
-879 IPMKIAEFE
+879 KPMKIEDFE
-888 EKYLSVPQL
+888 KKYL